1 MVLCLGKIVS
11 CILFSA
17 ISENLDIILK
27 LMPKEGITKPGITV
41 KNISVLSVF
50 QLERINF
57 STACEILCKKL
68 SFLGRL
74 EISVLIF

>member
-1 MVLCLGKIVS
+1 
-11 CILFSA
+11 
-17 ISENLDIILK
+17 
-27 LMPKEGITKPGITV
+27 MPKEDISKPGITV

-68 SFLGRL
+68 SFLDRL
-74 EISVLIF
+74 ETSVLIF